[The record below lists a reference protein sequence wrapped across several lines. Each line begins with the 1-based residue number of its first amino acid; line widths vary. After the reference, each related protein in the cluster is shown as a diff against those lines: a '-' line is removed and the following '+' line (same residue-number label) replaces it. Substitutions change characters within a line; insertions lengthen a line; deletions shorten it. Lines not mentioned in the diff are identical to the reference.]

1 MWQELDALP
10 PAQQIVTCG
19 EWITR
24 MTQTL
29 LPALG
34 TRRRDMVLEALRAPE
49 MDYSTLADTIGARR
63 QTIVRLAEEGRAAAR
78 GQRE

>member
-1 MWQELDALP
+1 
-10 PAQQIVTCG
+10 
-19 EWITR
+19 
-24 MTQTL
+24 
-29 LPALG
+29 
-34 TRRRDMVLEALRAPE
+34 MVLEALRAPE